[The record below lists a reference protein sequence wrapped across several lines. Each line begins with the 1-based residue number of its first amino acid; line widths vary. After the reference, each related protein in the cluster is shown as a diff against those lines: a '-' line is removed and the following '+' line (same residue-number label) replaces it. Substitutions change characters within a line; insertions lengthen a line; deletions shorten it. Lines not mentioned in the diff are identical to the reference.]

1 MTRKEIINSP
11 DTVVDSRV
19 RIAGTNWDRR
29 RVVTKDMKRRMIQMY
44 KAGKRI
50 SHIANHFDVSFDSVK
65 RAVDESYNESEK
77 ARKREVNKNNKYYRY
92 DPFSARDRADYKR
105 KLLIENKK
113 NIFVT
118 S

>member
-1 MTRKEIINSP
+1 MTRKEIINST
-11 DTVVDSRV
+11 DTVVDSKV

-44 KAGKRI
+44 KSGKRI
-50 SHIANHFDVSFDSVK
+50 SHIAEHFDVSFDSVK

-92 DPFSARDRADYKR
+92 NPFSMKDRAEYKR
-105 KLLIENKK
+105 KLLTENKK
-113 NIFVT
+113 NIVV
-118 S
+118 SS